1 MNAELLFEMNMLGA
15 VLSLSVA
22 LPAKP
27 ITGPWPKAFPAK
39 ELCSNCGLCKSSV
52 GVASVTEACAF
63 LGDGMSR
70 AERLEEQVHGRA
82 RRYDAEADDLDE
94 CHFGVHDEIVLARGF
109 LNNAQWTG
117 VATGV
122 ALAWLESGAVDAV
135 VVAGADDSA
144 SGFGAPQ
151 PILCRSVAEV
161 LRGRRVKPSLCPSLE
176 VLDEVSADASIQKL
190 LFCGVGCAV
199 QALRSMNSAS
209 PEAALGLEPGGL
221 YVLGTHCVDNS
232 PTPEASQ
239 AFVSCLPGVGEKR
252 AKDVL
257 ACDQRM
263 LPNSPASWPHP
274 HPCPH
279 PRPRPHPCPRPRP
292 HLRPRLS
299 PITHHRHPHPLP
311 NSSTRGT
318 DEFMA
323 DFRVHTRLREPPD
336 ADADAVDGT
345 DEPPLAESVAKDA
358 YMTLPPSIGIP
369 SIAPSC
375 FACFDYTNGLADLVV
390 GYMGAPFD
398 ASTDEMVTAPLMVTV
413 RNPRGQQMLETA
425 VASGRVEILQRG
437 GHGGRDLPSSGSRRA
452 ITIKTVEA
460 DSMVKTIID
469 PSFAPADRG
478 APPVIGN
485 LLASI
490 IAKSL
495 PRGMEFGRYSI
506 DYHYLR
512 NQLYVHDTM
521 GETRAARHVPRY
533 ATALMSRCRASAIGP
548 CTLHPA
554 PRALGSRA
562 LHLGP

>member
-1 MNAELLFEMNMLGA
+1 MRLLVLLGA
-15 VLSLSVA
+15 VLSFGVA
-22 LPAKP
+22 LPTAKP
-27 ITGPWPKAFPAK
+27 ITGPWPTAFPAK

-176 VLDEVSADASIQKL
+176 VLDEVRADASIQKL
-190 LFCGVGCAV
+190 LFSGVGCAV
-199 QALRSMNSAS
+199 QALRSMNKGS

-257 ACDQRM
+257 AY
-263 LPNSPASWPHP
+263 
-274 HPCPH
+274 
-279 PRPRPHPCPRPRP
+279 
-292 HLRPRLS
+292 
-299 PITHHRHPHPLP
+299 
-311 NSSTRGT
+311 
-318 DEFMA
+318 EFMA

-533 ATALMSRCRASAIGP
+533 ATALMSRYAADMEALKREGSAGAAGGQRSAAGAD
-548 CTLHPA
+548 LA
-554 PRALGSRA
+554 ANANAWLLALQEA
-562 LHLGP
+562 LFL